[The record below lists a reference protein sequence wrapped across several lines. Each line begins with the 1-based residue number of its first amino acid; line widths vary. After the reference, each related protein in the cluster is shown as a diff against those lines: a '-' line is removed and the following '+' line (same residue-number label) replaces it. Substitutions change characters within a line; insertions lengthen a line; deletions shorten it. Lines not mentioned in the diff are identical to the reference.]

1 VPLGGFL
8 FRVLV
13 RQQSGAHMKVGDK
26 IETWFSDMPDGK
38 STIIAIDPYR
48 GKYPQWFRHVLRVT
62 APRTKRGW
70 LEVCA

>member
-1 VPLGGFL
+1 
-8 FRVLV
+8 
-13 RQQSGAHMKVGDK
+13 MKVGDK